1 MQSKIEQTIRDLED
15 YIDGCKGNMFSPNKI
30 TVDKDE
36 IMELIEELKSNAP
49 EEIKALRKIVSNKD
63 AIIND
68 AKKKAQALMDDASAR
83 TNQMISES
91 EIVQAAYAQA
101 DEVMKLAT
109 VQAQEVLDNA
119 TEEANQIK
127 EAAIAYTDEKMA
139 EIENVIAKAMETN
152 EKKYNEQQRELE
164 GYYNILKSNR
174 AELYPDRIDE
184 TVQMSTPSGFSTGE
198 LNLDMV

>member
-1 MQSKIEQTIRDLED
+1 MGKTKKVNPRRIPLAKSA
-15 YIDGCKGNMFSPNKI
+15 ID
-30 TVDKDE
+30 
-36 IMELIEELKSNAP
+36 
-49 EEIKALRKIVSNKD
+49 KD